1 MEWKRLCTFSVFSP
15 KQVDFPPNCSARS
28 FMIKWKSYLY
38 SLRKIVQISLG
49 VLYFKLNMWST
60 SIFGCIMTMISN
72 FTIFFY
78 LKCIYLQVFMTNI
91 TDFSFSYDFCYLFV
105 NDSIV
110 LKKWLS
116 SLYAPLKIYK
126 KFFMQPLPMYTS
138 CICHMFLS
146 DNIADIEKSDGICST
161 TFVVDN
167 YSGLLLYPSVF
178 SIIDSRSAWI
188 RNAILAD
195 FWYLLNSNILV
206 SSEGITTSKK
216 NLFSYTFLWEVCI
229 LV

>member
-1 MEWKRLCTFSVFSP
+1 
-15 KQVDFPPNCSARS
+15 
-28 FMIKWKSYLY
+28 
-38 SLRKIVQISLG
+38 
-49 VLYFKLNMWST
+49 
-60 SIFGCIMTMISN
+60 
-72 FTIFFY
+72 
-78 LKCIYLQVFMTNI
+78 
-91 TDFSFSYDFCYLFV
+91 
-105 NDSIV
+105 
-110 LKKWLS
+110 
-116 SLYAPLKIYK
+116 
-126 KFFMQPLPMYTS
+126 
-138 CICHMFLS
+138 MFLS

-178 SIIDSRSAWI
+178 SIMDSRSAWI

-216 NLFSYTFLWEVCI
+216 ILFSYTFLWEVCI